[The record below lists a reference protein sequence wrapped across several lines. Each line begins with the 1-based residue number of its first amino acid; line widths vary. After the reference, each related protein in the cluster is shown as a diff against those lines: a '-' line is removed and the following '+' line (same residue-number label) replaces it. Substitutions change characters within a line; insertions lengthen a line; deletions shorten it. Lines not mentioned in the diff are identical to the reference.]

1 MTRAAQGDK
10 LALVSAGAA
19 ASPVAKW
26 RGGRGVLIIT
36 SPNATPAMEMQ
47 ADDGTWVA
55 VKDING
61 TAVAAAASANMW
73 NVELPACPVR
83 MATAGGTMNAVLIG
97 V

>member
-10 LALVSAGAA
+10 LPLVTAGTVAA
-19 ASPVAKW
+19 AVQKW
-26 RGGRGVLIIT
+26 LGGRGVVVIT
-36 SPNATPAMEMQ
+36 APSGTPAMEMQ
-47 ADDGTWVA
+47 ADDGAWVP

-61 TAVAAAASANMW
+61 TAVAAAATANMW

-83 MATAGGTMNAVLIG
+83 MAAGGGAMNVLLVG